1 MRKKFVYSRQ
11 EDGIVISPSI
21 GYTSAINPI
30 VSRPTAGLQTS
41 TTRNGDGLSRST
53 FALLESM
60 QAGRRVSTLLSSL
73 AESTSS
79 PMSTLALMLR
89 GQSTPLHT
97 TGALLESLQAG
108 RQTSALLSS
117 LSTKPAAEPLGPLPS
132 LATRV
137 NAAFGN
143 RQAEVSLAGQLIQAN
158 AIRQPSAEGNK
169 AALRAYVQE
178 VQARLGSGPQVPGSE
193 WPHEWFA

>member
-1 MRKKFVYSRQ
+1 LRQ
-11 EDGIVISPSI
+11 EGSIVIS
-21 GYTSAINPI
+21 
-30 VSRPTAGLQTS
+30 S
-41 TTRNGDGLSRST
+41 TTQTANGLSRST

-60 QAGRRVSTLLSSL
+60 QAGRRISTLLSSL
-73 AESTSS
+73 ASQPENVS
-79 PMSTLALMLR
+79 PLVLMLR

-108 RQTSALLSS
+108 RRTSALLSS

-158 AIRQPSAEGNK
+158 AVRQPGAEGNK
-169 AALRAYVQE
+169 AALRAYIQE
-178 VQARLGSGPQVPGSE
+178 VQARLGSGPQVLGSE